1 MDTIQ
6 DKIMNS
12 PFVPPLKKVTETLDE
27 FNSLL
32 PGGIRI
38 SENGEL
44 LKSYITY
51 SGFTGDIINNYNNFI
66 IKELPE
72 QLRARPLRLADGYLV
87 YFLNPFADKPVI
99 EASDGKVPL
108 LPITARQR
116 NLTYSSPFYA
126 ELVLVN
132 NGKEVA
138 RHNKPVFIGKVPVM
152 TGSILCHL
160 YGLSDQEKMEIGE
173 CPQDPL
179 GYFII
184 KGTEKII
191 FFQEKLR
198 LNRYLIFNTKKR
210 GVVCRFTSYTSK
222 GTSLIDLVKGDN
234 KSIRLALH
242 FLGKEKT
249 MPVFLAFRILLGY
262 HGLLT
267 EGSDVLQIITWFVL
281 TFTPEKHRKKIQAV
295 LQSSLIEVAGIAN
308 SYEYLRT
315 LNPKEIS
322 DVELARALTDDLFPQ
337 TTDVTNKLFML
348 ALMTSQYALYIAGLR
363 GVDDRDSVSNK
374 RFESAGVSL
383 QQLFGSLWNKT
394 ITNAEASI
402 EETTKSSKGAIRGDV
417 LAMVSKFLKF
427 NIMTEALVDTF
438 TPGSWGIKGSYA
450 KNNITDTLNRE
461 SVLST
466 YAQLT
471 KINTP
476 TRREAKQPH
485 IRMVQM
491 TQLGFIDAIE
501 TPEGRAV
508 GLIKHKAIGAQSTP
522 AEDDRLI
529 IKQVLPLLNVTYSE
543 QTPNGVLCNGKFI
556 GWGLG
561 EKVRQMVID
570 MRRKRTVPQFT
581 SVVLHYDNVLY
592 ISTDSSRLARP
603 LLIVDDEDPDFT
615 IYEKKKLEG
624 ADFQTLLEEGAAEFV
639 DAMEQEHLYIAQSLD
654 DLRKRRARLES
665 VLKKVEEARSLV
677 NRLEA
682 SSQSPSSLREI
693 LPKKRIVDDMEIAIN
708 LSNMVD
714 EDIFELYQNT
724 VDQAK
729 NELSLAENAL
739 ERAIEQEKPFTHVE
753 MDPNSLLSISASL
766 VPLPDNNM
774 GPRNMYTCSMMKQA
788 LGIYHSGHNLRFDST
803 IKMLATPTPPIFQT
817 QTNEWLG
824 MNELPAGDTVIVAL
838 TPYYG
843 FNQEDAFVF
852 NKASIERGLFSYIIY
867 TSYGAVESKKGGDV
881 VETFMKPKVDKPSA
895 KRDVYH
901 ALGDNGVAEIGRA
914 VEAGDVLISKSRRNT
929 VTGKVD
935 VENVRLGIGERGV
948 VERVLIDRNEEGL
961 KIIKVKI
968 REVRLS
974 SDPVI
979 GDKFACNLPESEA
992 LTSDG
997 WIRMDELT
1005 TDHEI
1010 ATLSEGKLVY
1020 EKPSAVHCYDYD
1032 GPMYHMQSQ
1041 LVEKTVTPNHRMW
1054 VKKRDAKNFG
1064 FIKAEDC
1071 FGKRLKYKKN
1081 AEWDAPDYQ
1090 FSLPPLNDNSEKSLE
1105 MNSWLTLFGIWIA
1118 EGWATPERVTFAAN
1132 KPRVREALTQ
1142 ACSILGFKVF
1152 TPKDHKWNISNKQLC
1167 AYLSTLSVGSTNKR
1181 LPSWCFSLSQSQSK
1195 TLLEGLMLG
1204 DGHKTKTG
1212 SYEYYTSSKGLADDV
1227 SILALHSGWSANIKK
1242 RFDKGHSVWL
1252 DRDQRYITST
1262 ADAYVVKIIRTKNEP
1277 QMNHGH
1283 VKTQQGQKEE
1293 YVQYTGKVYCCTVTS
1308 GVFYMREN
1316 GKTVWT
1322 GNSRYAQKG
1331 TIGLIVPPEDMP
1343 FTADGMVPD
1352 IVINPLCFTLDTT
1365 VSLFNG
1371 LSRKISSMKEEGGMK
1386 IWTWTKEGLM
1396 QGEQIEMAPKG
1407 KKKVVK
1413 LTLEDGRTIRCTP
1426 DHRFLVADGEEHKW
1440 VEAQN
1445 LELLSDSEAPSR
1457 LVMGL
1462 ESVLDESDED
1472 EKDWSIETSDFTFS
1486 MFDEE
1491 EREKSLAFARILG
1504 LVLSDGCLYEFM
1516 ENNKLAYQSRVN
1528 LGHMLDVQALLH
1540 DIVLI
1545 TGKSPKVMWDKVCWA
1560 LNLPRPLARSLASL
1574 DNITKGRRSQQED
1587 TLPSFLL
1594 SPDCPKSIVREF
1606 LAGLFG
1612 GDGHVP
1618 VFSDHKNRKKRGAS
1632 FISGVAFSQTIPEKF
1647 LDSMKEK
1654 MSTII
1659 NLLIKV
1665 GVEGAVLDKP
1675 RRVQYSETSYKPKD
1689 YKTNPR
1695 VEVKLRLPARTS
1707 FCSKVGFRYCV
1718 QKQCRLTA
1726 ANSYWRFQE
1735 KVKEQHDK
1743 VIKRALE
1750 LIQNKDERVMRGS
1763 RAHSQTALD
1772 ISRKEFLEHELPLN
1786 EHYSLSSLLDLNNRK
1801 AYSKRRGCDN
1811 ISMKQFDYKFISDAH
1826 NYLSE
1831 IGCREWFEKGYVVK
1845 KEMECVPTFNL
1856 RVLDRREDG
1865 EEEVYDISV
1874 KETENFLANS
1884 AVVHNCIP
1892 SRMTIGKLMEIVA
1905 SKVGALRGE
1914 RVNATAFNN
1923 FDIKGFEEAL
1933 PQYGYERRGT
1943 EKLFSGV
1950 TGKPLDA
1957 DIFIGPCYYMMLR
1970 HLVKGK
1976 MQIRSSALYQAVSHQ
1991 PVGGRSKGGALRIGN
2006 MEKNAMLSHGASDSL
2021 VDSFMY
2027 RSDAYEAIFCTS
2039 CGSIAIAS
2047 DMYDNP
2053 ICRQCEDKA
2062 KFGRA
2067 SIPYASVWLKS
2078 LLTGAGINLR
2088 YKFEEKTTL

>member
-561 EKVRQMVID
+561 EKVRQMVVD

-624 ADFQTLLEEGAAEFV
+624 ADFQTLLEEGAAEFI

-914 VEAGDVLISKSRRNT
+914 VEAGDVLISKSKRNT

-979 GDKFACNLPESEA
+979 GDK
-992 LTSDG
+992 
-997 WIRMDELT
+997 
-1005 TDHEI
+1005 
-1010 ATLSEGKLVY
+1010 
-1020 EKPSAVHCYDYD
+1020 
-1032 GPMYHMQSQ
+1032 
-1041 LVEKTVTPNHRMW
+1041 
-1054 VKKRDAKNFG
+1054 
-1064 FIKAEDC
+1064 
-1071 FGKRLKYKKN
+1071 
-1081 AEWDAPDYQ
+1081 
-1090 FSLPPLNDNSEKSLE
+1090 
-1105 MNSWLTLFGIWIA
+1105 
-1118 EGWATPERVTFAAN
+1118 
-1132 KPRVREALTQ
+1132 
-1142 ACSILGFKVF
+1142 
-1152 TPKDHKWNISNKQLC
+1152 
-1167 AYLSTLSVGSTNKR
+1167 
-1181 LPSWCFSLSQSQSK
+1181 
-1195 TLLEGLMLG
+1195 
-1204 DGHKTKTG
+1204 
-1212 SYEYYTSSKGLADDV
+1212 LA
-1227 SILALHSGWSANIKK
+1227 
-1242 RFDKGHSVWL
+1242 
-1252 DRDQRYITST
+1252 
-1262 ADAYVVKIIRTKNEP
+1262 
-1277 QMNHGH
+1277 
-1283 VKTQQGQKEE
+1283 
-1293 YVQYTGKVYCCTVTS
+1293 
-1308 GVFYMREN
+1308 
-1316 GKTVWT
+1316 
-1322 GNSRYAQKG
+1322 SRYAQKG

-1343 FTADGMVPD
+1343 FTAEGMVPD
-1352 IVINPLCFTLDTT
+1352 IVINPLCFTSDTT

-1426 DHRFLVADGEEHKW
+1426 DHRFLVTDGEEHKW

-1445 LELLSDSEAPSR
+1445 LELFSDSETPSR

-1472 EKDWSIETSDFTFS
+1472 EKDWSVETSDFTFS
-1486 MFDEE
+1486 MSDEE

-1618 VFSDHKNRKKRGAS
+1618 IFSDHKNRKKRGAS

-1659 NLLIKV
+1659 NLLTKV

-1695 VEVKLRLPARTS
+1695 MEVKLRLPARTS

-1826 NYLSE
+1826 HYLSE
-1831 IGCREWFEKGYVVK
+1831 IGCRGWFEKGYVVK